1 MDGPLLSVEGVC
13 FAYGKVL
20 AITGLDLTLDPGS
33 SVAVLGPNG
42 AGKSTTARLIAGLL
56 HPDSGQIRVDGR
68 DVSRLGAAEV
78 RRLGVCYLPEGR
90 GVFPGLSVRENLRLA
105 ARLVPRS
112 RRAEAIEQG
121 IASFPILG
129 QRSKQQAASLSG
141 GEQQMLALA
150 RVAVCPPRV
159 IVADEL
165 SLGLAPKMVDTVFES
180 LERFKAQGVA
190 VVLIEQFVHR
200 ALAFADTC
208 VVLSRGRVAWRGSP
222 EEAGAEVLARYL
234 GQAEPV

>member
-1 MDGPLLSVEGVC
+1 MGEPLLTVDGVC
-13 FAYGKVL
+13 FAYGKVP
-20 AITGLDLTLDPGS
+20 AIAGLDLTLEAGS
-33 SVAVLGPNG
+33 AVAVLGPNG

-56 HPDSGQIRVDGR
+56 HPDSGQIRVDGQ
-68 DVSRLGAAEV
+68 DVSRLDAAGV

-90 GVFPGLSVRENLRLA
+90 GVFPGLSVRDNLRLA

-112 RRAEAIEQG
+112 QRAAAIEQG
-121 IASFPILG
+121 IAFFPTLG

-150 RVAVCPPRV
+150 RVAVCPPRL

-165 SLGLAPKMVDTVFES
+165 SLGLAPKMVDTVFDS

-190 VVLIEQFVHR
+190 VVLIEQYVHR
-200 ALAFADTC
+200 ALAFAGSC
-208 VVLSRGRVAWRGSP
+208 VVLSRGRIGWSGSP
-222 EEAGAEVLARYL
+222 EDAGDEVLARYL
-234 GQAEPV
+234 GQAEAV